1 MRTEQPIVA
10 PMTIGIL
17 GGTGDQG
24 RGLGRRLA
32 AAGHTIVLG
41 SRDAER
47 AEAAAETLVRRSKR
61 LAITG
66 GTNSEAAAKGEVVIV
81 AVPYEGHRELLA
93 SLAAELAGK
102 VVVDCVNPMAFDKRG
117 ATMVR
122 VPEGSA
128 AEEAAAVL
136 PESTI
141 VSAFHDV
148 SARRLLGSNLSVNTD
163 VLVCGDDKEAKA
175 LVSAL
180 AGQIR
185 GMRGIDAGPL
195 RLASVLESLTTVLI
209 GINRAYKTHSGVR
222 ITGV

>member
-1 MRTEQPIVA
+1 MSFHQGIEPT
-10 PMTIGIL
+10 TIGIL

-41 SRDAER
+41 SRDAGR
-47 AEAAAETLVRRSKR
+47 AQAAADSLLKRSRRLLIS
-61 LAITG
+61 G
-66 GTNSEAAAKGEVVIV
+66 GTNAEAAAKGEIVIV

-93 SLAAELAGK
+93 SLVDELAGK
-102 VVVDCVNPMAFDKRG
+102 IVVDCVNPMAFDKLG
-117 ATMVR
+117 ATMVP
-122 VPEGSA
+122 VPEGSS

-136 PESTI
+136 PQSRV

-148 SARRLLGSNLSVNTD
+148 SARRLLGTNLSVSTD
-163 VLVCGDDKEAKA
+163 VLVCGDDVEAKA
-175 LVSAL
+175 VVCAL

-195 RLASVLESLTTVLI
+195 RLANTLESLTSVLI
-209 GINRAYKTHSGVR
+209 GINKRYKTHSGVR

>member
-1 MRTEQPIVA
+1 
-10 PMTIGIL
+10 
-17 GGTGDQG
+17 
-24 RGLGRRLA
+24 
-32 AAGHTIVLG
+32 
-41 SRDAER
+41 
-47 AEAAAETLVRRSKR
+47 
-61 LAITG
+61 
-66 GTNSEAAAKGEVVIV
+66 
-81 AVPYEGHRELLA
+81 
-93 SLAAELAGK
+93 
-102 VVVDCVNPMAFDKRG
+102 
-117 ATMVR
+117 MVR

-148 SARRLLGSNLSVNTD
+148 SARRLLGSNLSVSTD

-175 LVSAL
+175 LVCAL

>member
-1 MRTEQPIVA
+1 MSSSTDLE

-24 RGLGRRLA
+24 RGLARRLA
-32 AAGHTIVLG
+32 AAGHTIVIG
-41 SRDAER
+41 SRSAER
-47 AEAAAETLVRRSKR
+47 AQDAAESLTKRARRSQ
-61 LAITG
+61 ITG
-66 GTNSEAAAKGEVVIV
+66 GTNAEAASKGEVVIV
-81 AVPYEGHRELLA
+81 AVPYDGHRELLA
-93 SLAAELAGK
+93 ALAEELADK

-117 ATMVR
+117 ATMIP
-122 VPEGSA
+122 VPEGSS

-136 PESTI
+136 PRSRI

-148 SARRLLGSNLSVNTD
+148 SARRLLGTNLSVSTD
-163 VLVCGDDKEAKA
+163 VLVCGDDTEAKD
-175 LVSAL
+175 VVCAL

-195 RLASVLESLTTVLI
+195 RLANVLESLTSVLI
-209 GINRAYKTHSGVR
+209 GINRRYKTHSGVR